1 MKGDVSAKGAS
12 VRAHLA
18 NLARE
23 KGVNLELYLV
33 RYAHERLLFRL
44 GRSKHRQ
51 RFILKGAMLQTVWLA
66 DPFRPTR
73 DLDLLGHGDDD
84 AAAVKTVFED
94 IFSLRSDDG
103 IDFDTENL
111 SVEPI
116 REENEYGGL
125 RLETTAH
132 LAGARIKIQVDIG
145 FGDAVT
151 PDAMEIDYPVLLD
164 SPNPRV
170 RTYPKET
177 VVAEKLQA
185 IVALGMTNG
194 RMKDFYDLWMM
205 LRHFEFDG
213 ATLAKAIAATF
224 SRRRT
229 PLPTDTPAGLSE
241 EFSRDA
247 IKRWGPF
254 FDPKCLDRKTV
265 TIRGGCCGAA
275 AVPLTRGSDC
285 ERIAQRSTVMAARR
299 PVDVRSCPRQGYQ
312 RLRI

>member
-12 VRAHLA
+12 VRARLA

-44 GRSKHRQ
+44 GQSKHRQ

-84 AAAVKTVFED
+84 AAAVKSVFQD
-94 IFSLRSDDG
+94 ILSLGSDDG
-103 IDFDTENL
+103 IVFDTENL

-125 RLETTAH
+125 RLETTGH
-132 LAGARIKIQVDIG
+132 LAAARIKIQVDIG

-170 RTYPKET
+170 RVYPKET

-205 LRHFEFDG
+205 SRHFEFDG

-241 EFSRDA
+241 EFSKDADA
-247 IKRWGPF
+247 IKRWGF
-254 FDPKCLDRKTV
+254 FSTRNVLIEKAGQFEEVVAALRQFLLPVVQIANGSRSDRLSWPQ
-265 TIRGGCCGAA
+265 GG
-275 AVPLTRGSDC
+275 PWT
-285 ERIAQRSTVMAARR
+285 
-299 PVDVRSCPRQGYQ
+299 
-312 RLRI
+312 